1 VGAVIGGLLIG
12 ALAGAFF
19 LAPRLRGSAADAPA
33 AAAVAPAAPV
43 QPEAPGPIY
52 AIENMV
58 LNPAQSA
65 GRHFL
70 MFSVALEVSNEPAE
84 QALRAR
90 DAEVRDAILGVLGSK
105 TMAELANIAQR
116 DSLRGEVLASIGAKF
131 PAGTVRRIYFPQFVL
146 Q

>member
-1 VGAVIGGLLIG
+1 M
-12 ALAGAFF
+12 GAFF
-19 LAPRLRGSAADAPA
+19 LAPRLRGTGGVAAGGQAMMAPA
-33 AAAVAPAAPV
+33 PAPV
-43 QPEAPGPIY
+43 QLEVPGPIY

-70 MFSVALEVSNEPAE
+70 MFSVALEVSSEPAE

-90 DAEVRDAILGVLGSK
+90 DAEVRDAILRVLGSK
-105 TMAELANIAQR
+105 TMAELGNIAQR
-116 DSLRGEVLASIGAKF
+116 DSLREELLSSIASRF
-131 PAGTVRRIYFPQFVL
+131 PVGTVRRIYFPQFVL